1 MGSGISVL
9 EGDRWDSW
17 KYAVRRKF
25 SHFPAA
31 HFIRFLA
38 FSLRFTY
45 YSLLRILG
53 GASNAERLASQTGA
67 WRKGIPRNFA
77 TWRRFCLLQT
87 TGGWQTSREIS
98 IGDSQCF
105 LLEMALTEMIL
116 YWNKVKPEEMRKLKR
131 LVFRMSFVSS
141 LIYRCFQKQFLK
153 IKSKRSLSKLTVIEI
168 RSDSSYIAH

>member
-1 MGSGISVL
+1 MDATASIFMYLQWVMKDDTDSMGSGISVL

-67 WRKGIPRNFA
+67 
-77 TWRRFCLLQT
+77 
-87 TGGWQTSREIS
+87 
-98 IGDSQCF
+98 
-105 LLEMALTEMIL
+105 
-116 YWNKVKPEEMRKLKR
+116 
-131 LVFRMSFVSS
+131 
-141 LIYRCFQKQFLK
+141 
-153 IKSKRSLSKLTVIEI
+153 
-168 RSDSSYIAH
+168 